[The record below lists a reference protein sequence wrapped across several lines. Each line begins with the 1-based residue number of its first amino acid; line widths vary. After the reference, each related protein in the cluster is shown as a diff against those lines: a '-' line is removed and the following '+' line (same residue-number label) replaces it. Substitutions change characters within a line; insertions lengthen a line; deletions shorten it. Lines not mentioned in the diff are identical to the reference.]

1 MITKN
6 KLLEKGVSVKCE
18 TETEVKIVLKT
29 CENLNIKWIEGQ
41 IATKCYL
48 KKGYPKII
56 NIDSNGISTC
66 HVNDHYAS
74 RYSLCTVND
83 FIENLV
89 PSKQEIHIT
98 RRKQEVHA
106 ILKENGKVVKR
117 TVAKCH
123 LEDEFDFKVGSKLA
137 YDRLFDKD
145 NQNVKINK
153 SKHEFKVGDKVR
165 IRQWDDMVEEFGLN
179 SFNQIYTVPN
189 FTQSMKPLCGQIA
202 TIIAFGRTFNETPFV
217 ELKFNKTE
225 LDTDWNFYSIDM
237 LEPYTPRV
245 AKVGEYVRVIE
256 SEDKGKIFKCT
267 KNFWETGRYFKN
279 SKYCY
284 SDIVLF
290 PNEYEVLDD
299 YIPPFNCRFI
309 PTEDMIG
316 LTKGKIYEVKNGKF
330 EDDGGSIFPMT
341 EEILNEEALKKYF
354 RPLDSIDIE
363 GSEIII
369 IIKN

>member
-41 IATKCYL
+41 TATKYYL

-98 RRKQEVHA
+98 RRNQEVHA

-165 IRQWDDMVEEFGLN
+165 IRQWDDMTKEFGLN
-179 SFNQIYTVPN
+179 KFNQIDTNPI
-189 FTQSMKPLCGQIA
+189 FAQSMKPLCDQIA
-202 TIIAFGRTFNETPFV
+202 TIIAFGRTFSGTPFIK
-217 ELKFNKTE
+217 LKFNKDE
-225 LDTDWNFYSIDM
+225 LDTDLNFYSADM
-237 LEPYTPRV
+237 LEPYIPRV
-245 AKVGEYVRVIE
+245 AKAGEYVKILK
-256 SEDKGKIFKCT
+256 SDKIVKCVHDTEYNGEKIFECDEGDCIYLKP
-267 KNFWETGRYFKN
+267 E
-279 SKYCY
+279 
-284 SDIVLF
+284 
-290 PNEYEVLDD
+290 EYEVLDN
-299 YIPPFNCRFI
+299 YAPLLNCRFI

-316 LTKGKIYEVKNGKF
+316 LTKGQIYEVKNGKF
-330 EDDGGSIFPMT
+330 EDDGGSLFPMT
-341 EEILNEEALKKYF
+341 EEILNEETLKKYF
-354 RPLDSIDIE
+354 RPLCAINIE
-363 GSEIII
+363 GSEAIT
-369 IIKN
+369 IIKD